1 MSQTILNVTAICDKA
16 GRSVNQDN
24 FWICPDL
31 TTYMATGEVAIES
44 SDTNIAL
51 TEKGALLVVA
61 DGMGGMSAG
70 EVASQLVIDAVKQSF
85 LDLGS
90 VDLSN
95 TGTVKQFIKQTIIK
109 ADVLMKQHAQANPD
123 TAGMG
128 STIVL
133 IWLLGETAYVG
144 WCGDS
149 RAYCYNTHNG
159 LVRLTHDHSYVQEL
173 VDKGLLSEED
183 AFDHP
188 HSNII
193 TRSLGDSGEEVEP
206 EVKSYPIHT
215 GDIFLLC
222 SDGLC
227 GLLQDQEIEHTMAQN
242 DHSIKACLNA
252 LWRKG
257 ATIGWTDNTTIE
269 LAKIVEGGI
278 APTDVP
284 AGYEVCKVNPA
295 PKSQSAPSTTVESSI
310 QPARIV
316 MTQTKTRRM
325 PSLYM
330 AIAIVVTLLVGLVLG
345 VILARKILPL
355 TPKSPDHKL
364 VAPPDT
370 LGVDRNKLDSI
381 PLNPVTGALPFT
393 GDSVKATT
401 AVEQQQEAPI
411 QSEASSATPVTTDSA
426 QIKNPIQTED
436 LTAIPQAPDKPKES
450 APAQQTPVKQETPAK
465 QEASAPDADQSGL
478 TAITD
483 TPDDS
488 RGHI

>member
-31 TTYMATGEVAIES
+31 TTYTATGEVTIES
-44 SDTNIAL
+44 SDTNLTL

-85 LDLGS
+85 SDLGS

-95 TGTVKQFIKQTIIK
+95 AGSIKQFIKQAIIK

-149 RAYCYNTHNG
+149 RAYCYNTRNG

-173 VDKGLLSEED
+173 VDKGLLPEED

-193 TRSLGDSGEEVEP
+193 TRSLGDSGEEVES

-242 DHSIKACLNA
+242 DRSIRDCLNA

-284 AGYEVCKVNPA
+284 AGYEVPKADPA
-295 PKSQSAPSTTVESSI
+295 PKPQSTLNATVDSPI
-310 QPARIV
+310 QPTPIV
-316 MTQTKTRRM
+316 VTQPKTRRM
-325 PSLYM
+325 PFLYV
-330 AIAIVVTLLVGLVLG
+330 AIAIVATLLVGLALGAVL
-345 VILARKILPL
+345 AWKILST
-355 TPKSPDHKL
+355 TPQSPEPESATPTEQFGHAQSDNQL
-364 VAPPDT
+364 
-370 LGVDRNKLDSI
+370 S
-381 PLNPVTGALPFT
+381 NPTTGAFSPAENIKT
-393 GDSVKATT
+393 AT
-401 AVEQQQEAPI
+401 AVEQQQEDP
-411 QSEASSATPVTTDSA
+411 ATPDTTSAKQETTDSA
-426 QIKNPIQTED
+426 QMKITSKTEE
-436 LTAIPQAPDKPKES
+436 LTAIPPTPGEREES
-450 APAQQTPVKQETPAK
+450 APVQQTPAE
-465 QEASAPDADQSGL
+465 QEAPAERDTLASDADQSGL
-478 TAITD
+478 TAITSE
-483 TPDDS
+483 PDAS
-488 RGHI
+488 AGNI